1 MKEFFEMIEKD
12 HDEVKDIIVKLEESS
27 SGAVKTREKMFMQL
41 KEELIPHMKAEEK
54 TLYPALK
61 DQKESRMQALEA
73 LEEHHVAEMVFK
85 ELEAAPKNEDVWMA
99 KLKVFKE
106 LLEHHIE
113 EEEDQIFKMAQE
125 TLESDKMSQIM
136 EAFQQEK
143 EKVKK
148 KIS

>member
-12 HDEVKDIIVKLEESS
+12 HEEVKGIIEKIEESS
-27 SGAVKTREKMFMQL
+27 SGAVKSREKMFMQL
-41 KEELIPHMKAEEK
+41 KEELLPHMKAEEK

-61 DQKESRMQALEA
+61 EQKESRMQALEA
-73 LEEHHVAEMVFK
+73 LEEHHVAELVFK
-85 ELEAAPKNEDVWMA
+85 ELESMPKSEDTWMA

-113 EEEDQIFKMAQE
+113 EEEDQVFKMAQE

-148 KIS
+148 QLS

>member
-12 HDEVKDIIVKLEESS
+12 HEEVKEIIEKIEESS
-27 SGAVKTREKMFMQL
+27 SGAVKSREKMFMQL
-41 KEELIPHMKAEEK
+41 KEELLPHMKAEEK

-61 DQKESRMQALEA
+61 EQKESRMQALEA
-73 LEEHHVAEMVFK
+73 LEEHHVAELVFK
-85 ELEAAPKNEDVWMA
+85 ELESMPKSEDTWMA

-113 EEEDQIFKMAQE
+113 EEEDQVFKMAQE

-148 KIS
+148 QLS